1 MPLARES
8 GFSHLICRLHPHI
21 SLSAQIF
28 LILEVLW
35 PVLLFLIIIVLRLQ
49 FPPQERPDGRRE
61 KAILD
66 LMHVQSPGVAYGCRI
81 SSNNIHKILPAFLQP
96 STEPMHYHQLGPCP
110 LCRRLCVI
118 WEVAKLMMSA
128 ICPTILMQRMSVWM
142 GGRLTGWN
150 HHVTMSHYPYH
161 C

>member
-66 LMHVQSPGVAYGCRI
+66 LMHV
-81 SSNNIHKILPAFLQP
+81 
-96 STEPMHYHQLGPCP
+96 
-110 LCRRLCVI
+110 
-118 WEVAKLMMSA
+118 
-128 ICPTILMQRMSVWM
+128 
-142 GGRLTGWN
+142 
-150 HHVTMSHYPYH
+150 
-161 C
+161 